1 MLYKA
6 ELSLTLSFL
15 SLLSGTMEWLLEVR
29 RCCNF
34 ARFPCQN
41 NYAIKPE
48 LVLHV
53 A

>member
-29 RCCNF
+29 RCNF
-34 ARFPCQN
+34 AHFPCQN

-48 LVLHV
+48 LILHV